1 MKSFTINIRSVTAA
15 VLIGAAAVGLA
26 GGIANAAD
34 TQGVLY
40 GDPDTASSYWV
51 QQSLD
56 DCSLMATADVVGQ
69 LTGNQP
75 SEQEIVDLA
84 GATPSAHHDGPVYLP
99 APADNPDGAT
109 APTRGICRSCCRT
122 TAFTP
127 CTPTTTSQ
135 PRSESRPVLRHSR
148 MRSSRRPQGHRRSQ
162 RRDHLGRRR
171 RPHECRS
178 RSGGHRHRHRS
189 RHRAPQRQRHR
200 GRRRRAGPD
209 RRLRGRVEDQRPRHG
224 HHPGDRLTDVG
235 EAAARTRR
243 AAASAC
249 VWASSPLQMGRKA
262 GSTRKTPVW

>member
-26 GGIANAAD
+26 GGIASAAD

-99 APADNPDGAT
+99 APADNPDAGNGTDSRDLPILLSHYGIHAVYTDDDVAAEVGVPTGIT
-109 APTRGICRSCCRT
+109 ALEDAI
-122 TAFTP
+122 AD
-127 CTPTTTSQ
+127 
-135 PRSESRPVLRHSR
+135 
-148 MRSSRRPQGHRRSQ
+148 GHKVI
-162 RRDHLGRRR
+162 
-171 RPHECRS
+171 
-178 RSGGHRHRHRS
+178 
-189 RHRAPQRQRHR
+189 
-200 GRRRRAGPD
+200 AGVNAETIWD
-209 RRLRGRVEDQRPRHG
+209 EE
-224 HHPGDRLTDVG
+224 GDRTNADHDLVVTGIDTEAGIVHLNDSGTEDGADEQVSIDVF
-235 EAAARTRR
+235 EAA
-243 AAASAC
+243 
-249 VWASSPLQMGRKA
+249 W
-262 GSTRKTPVW
+262 KTSGHDMVITLETA